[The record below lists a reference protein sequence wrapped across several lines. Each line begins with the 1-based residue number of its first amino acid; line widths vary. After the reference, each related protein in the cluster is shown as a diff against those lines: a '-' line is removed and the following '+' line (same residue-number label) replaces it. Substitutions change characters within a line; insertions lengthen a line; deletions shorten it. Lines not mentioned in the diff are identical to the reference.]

1 MIYAVI
7 PCYNAARTLPTLLHA
22 LSSIIPSER
31 IICVNDGSKDET
43 MSVLS
48 AYAVHAAVHEH
59 NKGKGAA
66 LKTGLH
72 NALTKGASAVLTL
85 DSDLQHNP
93 HDAPKLIEAIA
104 TFDMVIG
111 SRRSAAQFRKSAM
124 PLARQFSNRITSGM
138 LSYLLGQDILDSQC
152 GYRIIRA
159 ECLKAVLP
167 LCKETGYMFETEFL
181 IHAAKLGFRI
191 GFVEIETIYRG
202 EKSYMRYATE
212 TKNFLKLLWREIRFS
227 APARKSRS

>member
-1 MIYAVI
+1 MIYAVV
-7 PCYNAARTLPTLLHA
+7 PCYNAAQTLPTLLHA
-22 LSSIIPSER
+22 LSSIIPSNR
-31 IICVNDGSKDET
+31 IICVDDGSEDET
-43 MSVLS
+43 MSVLL
-48 AYAVHAAVHEH
+48 AHAVHAIAHEC

-72 NALTKGASAVLTL
+72 YALAKGASAVLML

-93 HDAPKLIEAIA
+93 HDAPKLIGAIA
-104 TFDMVIG
+104 KFDMVIG

-124 PLARQFSNRITSGM
+124 PLARQLSNRISSGI

-159 ECLKAVLP
+159 ECLRAVLP

-181 IHAAKLGFRI
+181 IYAIKQGFKV

-202 EKSYMRYATE
+202 EKSYMRYVTE
-212 TKNFLKLLWREIRFS
+212 TKNFLKLVWREIRFLPLAKTS
-227 APARKSRS
+227 

>member
-31 IICVNDGSKDET
+31 IICVNDGSEDET

-48 AYAVHAAVHEH
+48 AHTVHAAVHEH

-72 NALTKGASAVLTL
+72 DALTKGASAVLTL

-104 TFDMVIG
+104 KFDMVIG
-111 SRRSAAQFRKSAM
+111 SRRSTAQFRKSAM
-124 PLARQFSNRITSGM
+124 PLTRQFSNRITSGM

-152 GYRIIRA
+152 GYRIMRA

-181 IHAAKLGFRI
+181 IHAAKLGFKI

-202 EKSYMRYATE
+202 EKSYMRYAVE

>member
-31 IICVNDGSKDET
+31 IICVNDGSEDET

-48 AYAVHAAVHEH
+48 AHAVHAAVHEH

-66 LKTGLH
+66 LKTGLN
-72 NALTKGASAVLTL
+72 NALAKGASAVLTL

-104 TFDMVIG
+104 KFDMVIG

-159 ECLKAVLP
+159 ECLKAVMP

-181 IHAAKLGFRI
+181 IHAAKLGFKI

-212 TKNFLKLLWREIRFS
+212 TKNFLKLLWQEIRFPVS
-227 APARKSRS
+227 ARKSRS

>member
-1 MIYAVI
+1 MIYAVV
-7 PCYNAARTLPTLLHA
+7 PCYNVAQTLPTLLHA
-22 LSSIIPSER
+22 LSSIIPRDR
-31 IICVNDGSKDET
+31 IICVNDGSEDET
-43 MSVLS
+43 MNVLL
-48 AYAVHAAVHEH
+48 AHAVHAVAHER

-72 NALTKGASAVLTL
+72 YALAKGASAVLVL

-93 HDAPKLIEAIA
+93 HDAPKLIGAI
-104 TFDMVIG
+104 TKFDMVIG

-124 PLARQFSNRITSGM
+124 PLARQLSNRISSGI

-159 ECLKAVLP
+159 ECLRAILP

-181 IHAAKLGFRI
+181 IYAIKQGFKV

-212 TKNFLKLLWREIRFS
+212 TKNFLKLVWREMRFLP
-227 APARKSRS
+227 PAKNP